1 MLAYRSPIDADSPEL
16 DRRVAA
22 RSVRLRA
29 SQSIHTGPI
38 VGVAATVC
46 GVLFAWMGGGA
57 ASLAW
62 AAIVVAAALVNRR
75 ACGPLAALPED
86 APPAAI
92 AAAEERL
99 WWLTVMNTVTVGA
112 GIWLNAIGSPDAER
126 MFLVTMI
133 LSLYSLGALINAST
147 HPPTFVTGA
156 WINMGSMVVF
166 WAARGGEGWAPAV
179 AIFGLLLLLTRFSA
193 QIKRDFV
200 ESVRIGRE
208 NDALLRR
215 LQDETAAA
223 EAARR
228 EAEQANR
235 TKTRFLAAA
244 SHDLRQPLHSLML
257 FSALLERGDAPQRR
271 QFVEHVRAAAGA
283 LERQFTALLDLT
295 KLDAGAVD
303 AAPEVVGLRELV
315 RPVVEEA
322 RPAAAEK
329 GLALSMDVPEVSLR
343 TDPFLFERILR
354 NLLDNAVKY
363 TERGRIA
370 VTATVQGGEIRL
382 AVADTGC
389 GIPAADHARIFDE
402 FEQLQDRSRTRG
414 RGTGLGLA
422 IVRRLCE
429 LLGHRIELV
438 SSPGEGSC
446 FTIVTAV
453 APEAPVA
460 SHAPGIGQAP
470 STPSEPAVAPTDLEV
485 LVIDDD
491 PDIRVAMDAMLR
503 AWGCRPR
510 VFDALAPLEAALGSW
525 SGDPPAAL
533 IADGHLPEGSEG
545 ADAIRA
551 VRRRFPG
558 LPAVLVTGDVAS
570 GVRAPEG
577 VEVLR
582 KPVSERTLADWLR
595 RAVSAQA
602 SR

>member
-1 MLAYRSPIDADSPEL
+1 MLPYRSPIDAASPDL

-29 SQSIHTGPI
+29 TQSIHTGPI

-46 GVLFAWMGGGA
+46 GGLFAWMGGGLP
-57 ASLAW
+57 SLLW

-86 APPAAI
+86 APPERI

-112 GIWLNAIGSPDAER
+112 GIWLNAVGNQDAER

-166 WAARGGEGWAPAV
+166 WATRGGEGWAPAV
-179 AIFGLLLLLTRFSA
+179 AIAGLLLLLTRFSR
-193 QIKRDFV
+193 QIKQDFV

-215 LQDETAAA
+215 LQDETVAA
-223 EAARR
+223 EQARR

-257 FSALLERGDAPQRR
+257 FSALLDRGDGPQRQ
-271 QFVEHVRAAAGA
+271 QFVEHVRAAAGT
-283 LERQFTALLDLT
+283 LDRQFSALLDLT
-295 KLDAGAVD
+295 RLDAGAVD
-303 AAPEVVGLRELV
+303 VAPEVVSLRALV
-315 RPVVEEA
+315 GPVVDEVA
-322 RPAAAEK
+322 PAAAGK
-329 GLALSMDVPEVSLR
+329 GLALQVDVPEVPVR

-354 NLLDNAVKY
+354 NLLDNAIKY
-363 TERGRIA
+363 TERGRIG
-370 VTATVQGGEIRL
+370 VGATLEGTEVRL
-382 AVADTGC
+382 AVTDTGP
-389 GIPAADHARIFDE
+389 GIAAADHERIFDE
-402 FEQLQDRSRTRG
+402 FQQLEGRTRR
-414 RGTGLGLA
+414 RGSGLGLA

-429 LLGHRIELV
+429 LLGHRIELA
-438 SSPGEGSC
+438 SAPGQGSC
-446 FTIVTAV
+446 FTVVAAV
-453 APEAPVA
+453 APAAMGPAAPAQAASTGAARAPV
-460 SHAPGIGQAP
+460 P
-470 STPSEPAVAPTDLEV
+470 SDLDV

-491 PDIRVAMDAMLR
+491 LRIRIAMDAMLR
-503 AWGCRPR
+503 AWGCRPH
-510 VFDALAPLEAALGSW
+510 VFDAVDRMEAALAGW
-525 SGDPPAAL
+525 SGAPPAAL
-533 IADGHLPEGSEG
+533 IADGHLAPGQDGFE
-545 ADAIRA
+545 AIRIA
-551 VRRRFPG
+551 RRHFAD
-558 LPAVLVTGDVAS
+558 LPAVLVSGDVGP

-582 KPVSERTLADWLR
+582 KPVPERVLAEWLG
-595 RAVSAQA
+595 RAVSAPG
-602 SR
+602 SP